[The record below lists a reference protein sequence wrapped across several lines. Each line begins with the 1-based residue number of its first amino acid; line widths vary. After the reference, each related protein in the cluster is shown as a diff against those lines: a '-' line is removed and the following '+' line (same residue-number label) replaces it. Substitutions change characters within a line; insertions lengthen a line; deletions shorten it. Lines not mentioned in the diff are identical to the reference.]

1 MAKLYIAHN
10 KCILYTIAMR
20 AIRLD
25 PGTFES
31 IRAQLRASPQV
42 RRLHRLHAV
51 LLVAGGL
58 SCRKA
63 ARLLGDS
70 PRSVEYWTHRYMTDN
85 DNGLKDKKHTGRRP
99 RLTAAQLAELRVVL
113 AGSSA
118 DAPAPPGGWDGK
130 SARAYI
136 ARRWGVRLGL
146 RRVQSLLA
154 EARLPSGDKY
164 AQ

>member
-1 MAKLYIAHN
+1 
-10 KCILYTIAMR
+10 MR

-25 PGTFES
+25 PGTFDH
-31 IRAQLRASPQV
+31 IRAQLRASSQV

-58 SCRKA
+58 SCRQA

-70 PRSVEYWTHRYMTDN
+70 PRSVEYWAHRYISDN
-85 DNGLKDKKHTGRRP
+85 VNGLNDKKHTGRRP
-99 RLTAAQLAELRVVL
+99 RLTAAQLAQLRAVL
-113 AGSSA
+113 AGSAA

-146 RRVQSLLA
+146 RRVQALLA
-154 EARLPSGDKY
+154 AVRRESGIKY

>member
-1 MAKLYIAHN
+1 M
-10 KCILYTIAMR
+10 YTLSMR
-20 AIRLD
+20 TIRLD
-25 PGTFES
+25 PGTFEH
-31 IRAQLRASPQV
+31 IRAQLHASPQV

-70 PRSVEYWTHRYMTDN
+70 PRSVEYWTHRYVSDK

-99 RLTAAQLAELRVVL
+99 RLTAAQLAQLRAVL
-113 AGSSA
+113 AGVSA

-154 EARLPSGDKY
+154 AARRAAGTKH

>member
-1 MAKLYIAHN
+1 MANLYIAH
-10 KCILYTIAMR
+10 CESFVYTFAMR

-25 PGTFES
+25 PGTFDH
-31 IRAQLRASPQV
+31 IRAQLRVSPQV

-70 PRSVEYWTHRYMTDN
+70 PRSVEYWAQRYMSDK
-85 DNGLKDKKHTGRRP
+85 DNGLNEKKHTGRRP
-99 RLTAAQLAELRVVL
+99 RLTAAQLAQLRVVL
-113 AGSSA
+113 AGAAA
-118 DAPAPPGGWDGK
+118 DAPPPPGGWDGK

-154 EARLPSGDKY
+154 AARPP
-164 AQ
+164 AAA

>member
-1 MAKLYIAHN
+1 
-10 KCILYTIAMR
+10 MR

-25 PGTFES
+25 PGAFDQ
-31 IRAQLRASPQV
+31 IRAQLRATPQV

-58 SCRKA
+58 SCRQA

-70 PRSVEYWTHRYMTDN
+70 PRSVEYWTNRYVRDKC
-85 DNGLKDKKHTGRRP
+85 NGLNDKKHSGRRP
-99 RLTAAQLAELRVVL
+99 RLTADQLDRLRAVL
-113 AGSSA
+113 GGSSS

-136 ARRWGVRLGL
+136 DRRWGVKLGL
-146 RRVQSLLA
+146 RRVQALLA
-154 EARLPSGDKY
+154 SIRRSTGK
-164 AQ
+164 